1 MTISIFDYCS
11 QIVIGR
17 YKQASV
23 VSLWVCESSS
33 SFHFIQQVDYALFGD
48 RVAGLLEGSFRRH
61 GKAVIW
67 NAVLLAIMWCTWREH
82 NTYFWGTW
90 NFSSGFEN
98 SFFFSSKECY
108 TFGLQQWAIFLSQM
122 CGIFFEVVKFSH
134 FCIYPCLLLCTRM
147 VHIFLYFYKKRYY
160 LKMYVIVK
168 IWISTFITNHV
179 LFS

>member
-90 NFSSGFEN
+90 NFSSGFEIL
-98 SFFFSSKECY
+98 FFFPQKN
-108 TFGLQQWAIFLSQM
+108 AIHLDCNNELFFSLKCVGFFLKLLNLV
-122 CGIFFEVVKFSH
+122 IFVFTLVYFFVLGWCTY
-134 FCIYPCLLLCTRM
+134 FC
-147 VHIFLYFYKKRYY
+147 
-160 LKMYVIVK
+160 
-168 IWISTFITNHV
+168 TFIRKDTI
-179 LFS
+179 

>member
-67 NAVLLAIMWCTWREH
+67 NAVLLAIMWCIWREH

-90 NFSSGFEN
+90 NFSSGFEIL
-98 SFFFSSKECY
+98 FFF
-108 TFGLQQWAIFLSQM
+108 FFLKRMLYIWIATMSYFSLSNVWD
-122 CGIFFEVVKFSH
+122 FFEVVKFSH

-147 VHIFLYFYKKRYY
+147 VHIFF
-160 LKMYVIVK
+160 
-168 IWISTFITNHV
+168 V
-179 LFS
+179 LL

>member
-23 VSLWVCESSS
+23 VSLWVCESSF

-67 NAVLLAIMWCTWREH
+67 NAVLLAIMWCIWREH

-90 NFSSGFEN
+90 NFSSGFEIL
-98 SFFFSSKECY
+98 FFFLK
-108 TFGLQQWAIFLSQM
+108 
-122 CGIFFEVVKFSH
+122 
-134 FCIYPCLLLCTRM
+134 RM
-147 VHIFLYFYKKRYY
+147 LY
-160 LKMYVIVK
+160 
-168 IWISTFITNHV
+168 IWIATMNYFSLSNVWDFFLKLLNLVIFVFTLVYFFVLGWCTYFCTFIRKDTI
-179 LFS
+179 